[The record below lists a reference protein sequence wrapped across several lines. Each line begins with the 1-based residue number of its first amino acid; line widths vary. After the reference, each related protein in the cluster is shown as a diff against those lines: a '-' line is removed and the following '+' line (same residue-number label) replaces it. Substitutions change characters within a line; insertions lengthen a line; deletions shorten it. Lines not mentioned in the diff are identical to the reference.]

1 MESLPK
7 ADPWKFEYDDLQD
20 LEGALDKLQ
29 LRATRSMSKKM
40 E

>member
-7 ADPWKFEYDDLQD
+7 ADPWKFEDDDLLD

-29 LRATRSMSKKM
+29 LHATRSMSKKM